1 MRNGTRRLSRV
12 ALVLV
17 GGGISVSLLF
27 WAKLRLVTQ
36 IPRTTYAEPS
46 ADERSPDHAPE
57 ELRNAGREGSRERD
71 PGS

>member
-1 MRNGTRRLSRV
+1 MRNGSRRLSRV

-36 IPRTTYAEPS
+36 IPRTTYAEPAS
-46 ADERSPDHAPE
+46 AGDAADRPADESGDMGEDDRP
-57 ELRNAGREGSRERD
+57 GD

>member
-1 MRNGTRRLSRV
+1 MRNGRKRLSRV

-36 IPRTTYAEPS
+36 IPRTTYAEPAS
-46 ADERSPDHAPE
+46 GKESPDRPADASSGE
-57 ELRNAGREGSRERD
+57 AGESQVDDRRS
-71 PGS
+71 

>member
-1 MRNGTRRLSRV
+1 MRNGSRRLSRV

-36 IPRTTYAEPS
+36 IPRTTYAEPAS
-46 ADERSPDHAPE
+46 PGDAADRPADESEGMREDDHPD
-57 ELRNAGREGSRERD
+57 D

>member
-46 ADERSPDHAPE
+46 ADEGSADHAADEP
-57 ELRNAGREGSRERD
+57 RSAGREDDRRRD